1 MDKTTIDII
10 LDAYKEGK
18 FPMAESRYADDVYLY
33 DPPIRAL
40 LPIKNLHISR
50 SLKKAARKY
59 PFEIRIDTD
68 FAGVIHHCAE
78 RGGEET
84 WINDT
89 IEGLF
94 IGLHKAGYAHS
105 VECWEDDELV
115 GGLYGLA
122 IGGVFCGESMFSRR
136 TNASKIALIH
146 LCARLWKAGF
156 TVLDTQY
163 MNDHLAQFHG
173 YEVTREAYLE
183 KLQNVMDQQLEFLNT
198 GVSEQDLLK
207 AYFEMRSLQDNQEQT
222 D

>member
-1 MDKTTIDII
+1 MDKTTVDII
-10 LDAYKEGK
+10 LDAYKQGK
-18 FPMAESRYADDVYLY
+18 FPMAESREAEDVYLY

-40 LPIKNLHISR
+40 LPIRNIHISR
-50 SLKKAARKY
+50 SLKKAVRKY
-59 PFEIRIDTD
+59 PFDIRVDTD
-68 FAGVIHHCAE
+68 FAGVIHKCAE
-78 RGGEET
+78 RGDEET

-94 IGLHKAGYAHS
+94 IGLHRAGYAHS
-105 VECWEDDELV
+105 VECWEGDELV

-122 IGGVFCGESMFSRR
+122 IGGVFCGESMFSAR

-146 LCARLWKAGF
+146 LCARLWKTGF

-183 KLQNVMDQQLEFLNT
+183 QLHNVMDQKHDFLHT
-198 GVSEQDLLK
+198 GLAEIDLIT
-207 AYFEMRSLQDNQEQT
+207 AYFEMRSAQNTPE
-222 D
+222 